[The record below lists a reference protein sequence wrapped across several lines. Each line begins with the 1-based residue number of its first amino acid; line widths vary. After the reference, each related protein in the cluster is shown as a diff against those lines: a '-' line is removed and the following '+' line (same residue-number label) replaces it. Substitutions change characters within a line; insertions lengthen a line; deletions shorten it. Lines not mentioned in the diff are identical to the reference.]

1 MAIIK
6 VFATGVTGYIG
17 GDALTEI
24 IEAYPQW

>member
-24 IEAYPQW
+24 IEAHPQW